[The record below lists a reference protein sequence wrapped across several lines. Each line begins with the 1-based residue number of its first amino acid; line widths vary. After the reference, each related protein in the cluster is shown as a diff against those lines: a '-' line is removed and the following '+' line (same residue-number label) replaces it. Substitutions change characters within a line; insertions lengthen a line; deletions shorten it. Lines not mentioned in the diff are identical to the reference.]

1 MTNKQ
6 QKKLLCV
13 DDLRHAEYYQ
23 MQDTFDNLY
32 SKSRNGEIFQ
42 NLMPLILSRENI
54 LLAYR
59 NIKSNGGS
67 KTRGTDKVVI
77 DDIGKLSAE
86 EYVEKLRYIV
96 AGSKHGYRPK
106 AVRRKEIPKPNGKLR
121 PLGIP
126 CMWDRLVQQCIKQI
140 MEPVCEAK
148 FSENSYG
155 FRPLR
160 SVEHAIQR
168 IYQLMQRANLHYVV
182 EFDIKGFFD
191 KVDHSKLIKQ
201 IWSLGIRDK
210 QLLYVIK
217 QILKAPIKMPDG
229 EIQYPKK
236 GTPQGG
242 IISPLLANIVLN
254 ELDHWI
260 DSQWIEHPITEK
272 YSYKVNGNGSKDL
285 GHAYRA
291 MKTTGLKEMYIV
303 RYADDFRILCRT
315 KSEAERIKI
324 AVSKWLWERLRLE
337 VSPEKTRIVNV
348 KKKYSEFLGFKIKV
362 HPKGGK
368 WTVESHVCD
377 KALCRQKEALIEQAK
392 KVAKPSQHSTESYE
406 IHLYNAKVVGAQSYY
421 KIATHINLDFNG
433 LNLAVM
439 RVFTNRLRTQKCNRL
454 RRKGRPLTKAE
465 IGLYGNTPMMRYV
478 AGSDEPIYPI
488 GFVQHKPPWTKKRKA
503 NLYTAEG
510 RKAIH
515 DNLRINTSLMVQMMK
530 SSGKNST
537 EYSDNRISL
546 YSAQWGKCGITGIE
560 FRCLEDIHCHH
571 KLPKQYGGTDRYDNL
586 VLVLPQVHRLIHA
599 ADKITIR
606 KYLELLKLDKT
617 QISKLNKYREL
628 AKNNPITVK

>member
-6 QKKLLCV
+6 QKNLLCV

-23 MQDTFDNLY
+23 MQTTFDDLY
-32 SKSRNGEIFQ
+32 SKSKNGEKFQ

-67 KTRGTDKVVI
+67 KTQGTDNVVI
-77 DDIGKLSAE
+77 DDIGKLSAD
-86 EYVEKLRYIV
+86 EYVEKLRFIV

-126 CMWDRLVQQCIKQI
+126 CMWDRLVQQCIKQV
-140 MEPVCEAK
+140 MEPICEAK

-168 IYQLMQRANLHYVV
+168 VYQLMQRANLHYVV

-191 KVDHSKLIKQ
+191 NVDHSKLIKQ

-210 QLLYVIK
+210 HLLYVIK
-217 QILKAPIKMPDG
+217 QILKAPIKMPNG
-229 EIQYPKK
+229 EIQYPSK

-272 YSYKVNGNGSKDL
+272 YSYKVNSNGSKDL

-337 VSPEKTRIVNV
+337 VSPEKTRIVND
-348 KKKYSEFLGFKIKV
+348 KKKY
-362 HPKGGK
+362 
-368 WTVESHVCD
+368 
-377 KALCRQKEALIEQAK
+377 
-392 KVAKPSQHSTESYE
+392 
-406 IHLYNAKVVGAQSYY
+406 
-421 KIATHINLDFNG
+421 
-433 LNLAVM
+433 
-439 RVFTNRLRTQKCNRL
+439 
-454 RRKGRPLTKAE
+454 
-465 IGLYGNTPMMRYV
+465 
-478 AGSDEPIYPI
+478 
-488 GFVQHKPPWTKKRKA
+488 
-503 NLYTAEG
+503 
-510 RKAIH
+510 
-515 DNLRINTSLMVQMMK
+515 
-530 SSGKNST
+530 
-537 EYSDNRISL
+537 
-546 YSAQWGKCGITGIE
+546 
-560 FRCLEDIHCHH
+560 
-571 KLPKQYGGTDRYDNL
+571 
-586 VLVLPQVHRLIHA
+586 
-599 ADKITIR
+599 
-606 KYLELLKLDKT
+606 
-617 QISKLNKYREL
+617 
-628 AKNNPITVK
+628 